1 MTSRNWVKLFLS
13 TLLVGGLTTGVVGFI
28 VRWKEFESIFV
39 PFDFL
44 EIVSVL
50 LWLMGVGLI
59 FSILSQ
65 MGFFAYLTIH
75 RFGLGIFKSRS
86 LWNAVQVFLTLFVL
100 FDLVYFR
107 YSAFAKEGE
116 SLMPYIG
123 NALFILAV
131 AILVASIKVK
141 LTNKDA
147 FIPAVFFMVVV
158 TTIEWVP
165 VLRVNE
171 QSWVYLMIFPLLVCN
186 AYQLLILHKLNEK
199 SQVQRQQISSKK
211 PSK

>member
-44 EIVSVL
+44 EILSVL
-50 LWLMGVGLI
+50 LWLIGVGLI

-107 YSAFAKEGE
+107 YSAFAEEGE
-116 SLMPYIG
+116 SIMPYIG
-123 NALFILAV
+123 IALFILAA

-186 AYQLLILHKLNEK
+186 AYQLLILQKLNEK
-199 SQVQRQQISSKK
+199 SQVQRQQISSKE

>member
-1 MTSRNWVKLFLS
+1 MTSRNWVKLFIS
-13 TLLVGGLTTGVVGFI
+13 TLLVGGLTTGIVGFI

-44 EIVSVL
+44 EVLSVL
-50 LWLMGVGLI
+50 LWLIGVGLI

-86 LWNAVQVFLTLFVL
+86 LWNGVQVVLILFVL
-100 FDLVYFR
+100 FDLVYIR
-107 YSAFAKEGE
+107 YNAFANAGE
-116 SLMPYIG
+116 SLVPYIG
-123 NALFILAV
+123 LAV
-131 AILVASIKVK
+131 LILVVALLVAALKVK
-141 LTNKDA
+141 ATNKEA

-171 QSWVYLMIFPLLVCN
+171 QSWVYLMIFPLLICN

-199 SQVQRQQISSKK
+199 SQQQRLNTAKK
-211 PSK
+211 PSR